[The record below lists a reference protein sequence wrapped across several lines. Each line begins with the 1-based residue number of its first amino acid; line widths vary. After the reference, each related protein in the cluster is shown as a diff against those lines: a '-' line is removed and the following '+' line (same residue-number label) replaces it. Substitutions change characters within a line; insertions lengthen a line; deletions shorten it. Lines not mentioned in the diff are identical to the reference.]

1 MLVRNRLF
9 FFLFSFLFAGLMFLS
24 FPEKSFSGV
33 AQPIGECC
41 QFAPDQCADLV
52 EGGPVCL
59 VEDVRP
65 GSCNEEIGLCQV
77 TAAPIPTLNEWG
89 LIAVVIALGILGAA
103 GIFVYRRKRASA

>member
-1 MLVRNRLF
+1 MRNQCLS
-9 FFLFSFLFAGLMFLS
+9 LLLSFLFAGSLFLS
-24 FPEKSFSGV
+24 LPEKGFSGV

-41 QFAPDQCADLV
+41 QFEPDQCADLV

-89 LIAVVIALGILGAA
+89 LIAVVIALGIVGAA